1 MEPLANKIR
10 PQTLKDFVGQEHLV
24 GQGNLEKKIG
34 VGPLRKAIEEKHL
47 FSFILWGPP
56 GTGKTTVARIYA
68 KNLDARLYELSA
80 VSAGKEDIRKIIDD
94 PDSLLEGR
102 TDSVQGYIGSKPKVL
117 FLDEIHRFNKA
128 QQDFLLPYVESG
140 KLTLIGATT
149 ENPSFEVIPA
159 LLSRCR
165 VFVLKSLSEDNIK
178 NILKRTK
185 IKIPKEA
192 LEWLS
197 ALANGDARIA
207 ITALE
212 NCKRLYGDIT
222 LENLKSTFEH
232 AFIRFDKKGE
242 EHYDTISAYIK
253 SLRAGDVNAALY
265 YLARMLEGGED
276 PKFIAR
282 RMVVFASEDIGLAQP
297 TALVVA
303 NGVFNAVTVI
313 GMPEAQINLAHGTAY
328 LALAVKDRSAYDA
341 YFEALDDV
349 RKTGNLPIPLKVR
362 NAPTK
367 LMKDLDYHKGYEMYP
382 KNPGSVEDSY
392 LPEKLKGKK
401 YLKRSKRES

>member
-24 GQGNLEKKIG
+24 GQGK
-34 VGPLRKAIEEKHL
+34 PLRKAIDDKHL
-47 FSFILWGPP
+47 FSFLLWGPP
-56 GTGKTTVARIYA
+56 GTGKTTIARIYA
-68 KNLDARLYELSA
+68 KAVNARIYELSA
-80 VSAGKEDIRKIIDD
+80 VSAGKEDIRKIIDE
-94 PDSLLEGR
+94 PDTLLEGR
-102 TDSVQGYIGSKPKVL
+102 PKVL

-140 KLTLIGATT
+140 RLTLIGATT

-165 VFVLKSLSEDNIK
+165 VFVLQPLTEADIK
-178 NILKRTK
+178 AIVKRTK
-185 IKIPKEA
+185 IKVGKDA
-192 LEWLS
+192 LEWLA
-197 ALANGDARIA
+197 ALSNGDARIA
-207 ITALE
+207 ITAIE
-212 NCKRLYGDIT
+212 NCQRLYGPIT
-222 LENLKSTFEH
+222 LENLKNTFEH
-232 AFIRFDKKGE
+232 SFIRFDKKGE
-242 EHYDTISAYIK
+242 EHYDTISAFIK
-253 SLRAGDVNAALY
+253 SMRAGDADAAIY

-303 NGVFNAVTVI
+303 NAVFAAVEYI
-313 GMPEAQINLAHGTAY
+313 GLPECRENLAHGVAY
-328 LALAVKDRSAYDA
+328 LALAAKDRSAYDA
-341 YFEALDDV
+341 YMEALSDV
-349 RKTGNLPIPLKVR
+349 KKTGNLPIPLRIR

-367 LMKDLDYHKGYEMYP
+367 LMKDLNYGKGYEKYD
-382 KNPGSVEDSY
+382 KSGY

-401 YLKRSKRES
+401 YLKRKS